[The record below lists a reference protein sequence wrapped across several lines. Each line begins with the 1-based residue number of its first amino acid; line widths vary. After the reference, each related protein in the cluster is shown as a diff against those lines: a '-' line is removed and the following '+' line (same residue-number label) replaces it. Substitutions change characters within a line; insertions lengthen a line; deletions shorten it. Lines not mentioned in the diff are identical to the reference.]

1 MCATLSPDACL
12 AEYVR
17 HPLLYSVDSRVVSW
31 PAPRWTV
38 HCVRGHGVS
47 ARCCVQGMM
56 IGCRVGVPRCALA
69 RAAVHNVVGLEKTV
83 LLYCS
88 YCTSRCLSGV
98 LIAVSCL
105 HCALRETASGLL
117 LHSADHVV
125 ALALCAHHGCV
136 CSCLA
141 GT

>member
-1 MCATLSPDACL
+1 MDCALCAWPWSL
-12 AEYVR
+12 R
-17 HPLLYSVDSRVVSW
+17 PLLCSRYDDWVVELVYPVVRW
-31 PAPRWTV
+31 PGRQCAPW
-38 HCVRGHGVS
+38 
-47 ARCCVQGMM
+47 
-56 IGCRVGVPRCALA
+56 LA
-69 RAAVHNVVGLEKTV
+69 KTR
-83 LLYCS
+83 LSSCS

-125 ALALCAHHGCV
+125 ALAVCAHNGCV